1 MGNKFIKRVWNISMH
16 FLENKGLNTFIS
28 DNKLLIYLVGFYFCF
43 EELFDSLCNVYLLP
57 ILKYFTV
64 SVMSSIVFILLLT
77 GILYNGCRKY
87 KRRVLVSNKTIGFSI
102 LSYIFGEN
110 IVYVLILLIHYLFL
124 LLVMS
129 ILFHFWWENISF

>member
-1 MGNKFIKRVWNISMH
+1 MYI
-16 FLENKGLNTFIS
+16 
-28 DNKLLIYLVGFYFCF
+28 C
-43 EELFDSLCNVYLLP
+43 LP

-87 KRRVLVSNKTIGFSI
+87 KRRVLVSNKTIGFQYFYLIS
-102 LSYIFGEN
+102 LGEN

-129 ILFHFWWENISF
+129 IL

>member
-1 MGNKFIKRVWNISMH
+1 MVVESIREEYLSVI
-16 FLENKGLNTFIS
+16 
-28 DNKLLIYLVGFYFCF
+28 KLLA
-43 EELFDSLCNVYLLP
+43 
-57 ILKYFTV
+57 
-64 SVMSSIVFILLLT
+64 SVF
-77 GILYNGCRKY
+77 
-87 KRRVLVSNKTIGFSI
+87 